1 MLQRVLVGYCNERR
15 LQFLSALSALSAVLF
30 SEKIN
35 SSRQQRLVASF
46 DNMLYLVLYLI
57 LYLQDPNKQ
66 VVRVYSVPANTF
78 ESDDDDDDQED
89 NTNTNQYDEE
99 N

>member
-1 MLQRVLVGYCNERR
+1 
-15 LQFLSALSALSAVLF
+15 
-30 SEKIN
+30 
-35 SSRQQRLVASF
+35 
-46 DNMLYLVLYLI
+46 MLYLVLYLI